1 MLANER
7 GIAFLEVLAAG
18 VTLSIALIGLALMFS
33 LGMSWVSAEGG
44 ERIALFLAQQRVE
57 ELRTMGLA
65 GAIAEPERDIP
76 GFPGFLRRTTITGGT
91 DLDGSGNVP
100 RLITVSVRSIIR
112 QAGPVTLTAVYFR
125 H

>member
-44 ERIALFLAQQRVE
+44 ERIALFLAQRRIE

-65 GAIAEPERDIP
+65 GAMVLGPRIGKFNR
-76 GFPGFLRRTTITGGT
+76 
-91 DLDGSGNVP
+91 DGSPNTMSLSLVDP
-100 RLITVSVRSIIR
+100 SRLERSVDWSRRKSGRSAGSIR
-112 QAGPVTLTAVYFR
+112 R
-125 H
+125 R